1 MDIWKGLEFEKG
13 RENVVIKV
21 QSQNE
26 IKEMLTFMLILKYT
40 KCYISIINI
49 TLVLPLFLLSKE
61 IKAQKIKQYS
71 KFMLHI

>member
-1 MDIWKGLEFEKG
+1 MEIGKG

-26 IKEMLTFMLILKYT
+26 IKEMLTFILILKYP

-49 TLVLPLFLLSKE
+49 TLVLPLLLVSKE
-61 IKAQKIKQYS
+61 NEA
-71 KFMLHI
+71 

>member
-1 MDIWKGLEFEKG
+1 MNIWKGLELGKG